1 LKICVV
7 GYSGSGKSSFTYK
20 LAKHY
25 QIEETYLDK
34 LNFLPNWK
42 LRDHNLKVL
51 MLEDIVYNK
60 DSFIIDGNYS
70 NLVIDRFVY
79 SDKIFIFNFN
89 RFKCLYGLIR
99 RRIKYNNKTRN
110 SMTEGNLEKLDLSFI
125 YWVLFKSRSSKR
137 RKFYKELKNKYGS
150 KKVITFKNRKKVN
163 NYLKEIG
170 IFDFKERA

>member
-1 LKICVV
+1 MKICVV

-42 LRDHNLKVL
+42 LRDQNLKVS
-51 MLEDIVYNK
+51 MLENIVYNK

-110 SMTEGNLEKLDLSFI
+110 SMT
-125 YWVLFKSRSSKR
+125 
-137 RKFYKELKNKYGS
+137 
-150 KKVITFKNRKKVN
+150 
-163 NYLKEIG
+163 
-170 IFDFKERA
+170 